1 MTNSSGYRYP
11 RKKPIRKDRVTIA
24 ILFILALILVP
35 MLVRSGC
42 TRRTDDPLVVVDDGG
57 IVNPI
62 DDGTVIDDP
71 IADGVTDNGTVVDGT
86 TPVSSERFLTHTV
99 DDGESVA
106 DVATLL
112 GVSVSSLLASNR
124 LFGGEQLQPGQVLY
138 ASNDGIVHII
148 QQGQTLTDIARSYA
162 VPVETLS
169 EANDLTDRSTIFA
182 GDRLLIPDTTTSFW
196 NNVVVLSRGVPSQ
209 FIWPLEGEVVS
220 QYGPRIHPVLGDAE
234 NHDGIDIDVSEGT
247 TVRAAAGGD
256 VFFYGEEPG
265 YGNLLIIEHAGGFYS
280 LYGHLADSFV
290 FAGQYVEMGQAVAQS
305 GNTGISSG
313 PHLHFELRNREY
325 PIDPERYLP

>member
-1 MTNSSGYRYP
+1 VTKSSGYRYP
-11 RKKPIRKDRVTIA
+11 TKKPLRKDRVAIA
-24 ILFILALILVP
+24 ALLILAIILIPIL
-35 MLVRSGC
+35 LRSGC
-42 TRRTDDPLVVVDDGG
+42 TRRPDGALVVVDDGAV
-57 IVNPI
+57 VNPI
-62 DDGTVIDDP
+62 DDGTTIDDP
-71 IADGVTDNGTVVDGT
+71 IDDGIADDGT
-86 TPVSSERFLTHTV
+86 IPVSSERFLTHTV

-112 GVSVSSLLASNR
+112 GVTVSNLRASNR

-138 ASNDGIVHII
+138 ASDEGIVHII
-148 QQGQTLTDIARSYA
+148 QQGQTLTDISRSYA
-162 VPVETLS
+162 IPVETLS
-169 EANDLTDRSTIFA
+169 EANDLTDRSMIFA
-182 GDRLLIPDTTTSFW
+182 GDRLLIPGATTSFW
-196 NNVVVLSRGVPSQ
+196 NNVVVLSRGIPSQ

-220 QYGPRIHPVLGDAE
+220 QYGPRIHPVLGNAE
-234 NHDGIDIDVSEGT
+234 NHDGIDIDVPEGT

-290 FAGQYVEMGQAVAQS
+290 FTGQYVEMGQAVAQS